1 MIEKLRKAVAALTAT
16 NDGKDPTLSM
26 TDVFGKVIMMLTPTE
41 RRHAYVLL
49 GMVLVMALLDV
60 VGIASI
66 MPFMAMLANPGIV
79 ESNRW
84 LNAAYTTLDFTSPDR
99 FLFFLGVVVFVL
111 LVVSVAFKAA
121 TTWAIRH
128 FSAMRNYS
136 IARRLVAGY
145 LAQPYDW
152 FLNRHSAELGKA
164 ALSEVQVVVEKA
176 LWPMLRLL
184 AQGTLVIAI
193 LLLLVVVDPLLAF
206 LVGGVMGGVY
216 GVIYLIFRRLVSRL
230 GEDRLSANEAR
241 FKVVSEAF
249 GGIKEVKVGGLEHR
263 WLRRFDSAAK
273 RFARTQL
280 IATIVA
286 EIPRFLLEIV
296 AFGGMLLLLL
306 FLMARGDGLQ
316 NVLPIVALYAL
327 AGYRLMPALQL
338 VYREL
343 TTLKFT
349 VPAINRLYEDISE
362 QKAKGLAVSSS
373 DGSSQGGLNRLP
385 TPRRSIG
392 LENITYRYP
401 NAKRAVL
408 SRLNISIPAQTTV
421 GFVGKSGS
429 GKTTAVDIILGLL
442 KPESGHLRVD
452 DVTITADN
460 HGAWQK
466 ILGYVPQHIFLSD
479 DSIAANIA
487 FGVPQKSVDW
497 QAVERAGRIANLH
510 DFVVEELPD
519 GYDTLVGERGLRLSG
534 GQRQRIGIARALY
547 HEPNVIVMDEATS
560 ALDNMTEHAVMDA
573 VHNLDSSTTVILI
586 AHRLTTVRDCDYIYL
601 LDHGQVIGEGTYDEL
616 SATHSRF
623 RALAGEGSATHEPF
637 AGGGRDGS

>member
-16 NDGKDPTLSM
+16 NDGMEAATPM
-26 TDVFGKVIMMLTPTE
+26 IEVFRKVGAMLTPTE
-41 RRHAYVLL
+41 LRHAYILF
-49 GMVLVMALLDV
+49 GMILIMALLDV
-60 VGIASI
+60 IGIASI
-66 MPFMAMLANPGIV
+66 MPFMAMVASPEVV

-84 LNAAYTTLDFTSPDR
+84 LNAVYTMLGFTSTDR
-99 FLFFLGVVVFVL
+99 FLFFLGVVVFVM
-111 LVVSVAFKAA
+111 LVVSIAFKAA
-121 TTWAIRH
+121 THWAITH
-128 FSAMRNYS
+128 FSSMRNYS
-136 IARRLVAGY
+136 ISRRLVAGY
-145 LAQPYDW
+145 LDQPYDW

-164 ALSEVQVVVEKA
+164 ALSEVQFVVEKA
-176 LWPMLRLL
+176 LLPMMRAL
-184 AQGTLVIAI
+184 AQGTVTIAI

-206 LVGGVMGGVY
+206 LVGGAMGGMY
-216 GVIYLIFRRLVSRL
+216 GVIYLIFRRLISRV
-230 GEDRLSANEAR
+230 GQNRLLANEAR

-249 GGIKEVKVGGLEHR
+249 GGIKEVKVSGLEHR

-273 RFARTQL
+273 QFARTQL
-280 IATIVA
+280 IASIVST
-286 EIPRFLLEIV
+286 IPRFFLEIV
-296 AFGGMLLLLL
+296 AFGGILVLLL

-316 NVLPIVALYAL
+316 TVLPIIALYAL
-327 AGYRLMPALQL
+327 AGVRLMPAVQL

-362 QKAKGLAVSSS
+362 QRTKCQAESSS
-373 DGSSQGGLNRLP
+373 DASSQGRLERLP
-385 TPRRSIG
+385 TPRRSIR

-408 SRLNISIPAQTTV
+408 SRLNISIAAQATV

-429 GKTTAVDIILGLL
+429 GKTTVVDILLGLL
-442 KPESGHLRVD
+442 IPEAGHLRVD
-452 DVTITADN
+452 DVTITAEN
-460 HGAWQK
+460 QGAWQK

-487 FGVPQKSVDW
+487 FGVPQRSIDR
-497 QAVERAGRIANLH
+497 QAVERAAKIANLH

-573 VHNLDSSTTVILI
+573 VHNLDSSTTVLLI
-586 AHRLTTVRDCDYIYL
+586 AHRLTTVRECDYIYL

-623 RALAGEGSATHEPF
+623 RALAGEGEAK
-637 AGGGRDGS
+637 